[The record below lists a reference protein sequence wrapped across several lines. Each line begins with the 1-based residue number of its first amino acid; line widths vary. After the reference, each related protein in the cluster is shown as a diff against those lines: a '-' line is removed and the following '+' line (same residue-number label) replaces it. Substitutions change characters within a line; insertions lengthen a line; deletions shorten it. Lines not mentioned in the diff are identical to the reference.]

1 MVHKVKRHKILLQY
15 FQHNIFILFFTIS
28 HKEATTSSTSRA
40 TQSNPLI
47 DKIIPRREGILVCA
61 LEAEQR

>member
-1 MVHKVKRHKILLQY
+1 MMHKANSHKILSQY
-15 FQHNIFILFFTIS
+15 FQHTTFIPFFSIG